1 MAAKKANISW
11 LLNFKNHSFLKSTVK
26 ESIYLIN
33 KHYHSFIALSFYL
46 QQPGIPQQQLPY
58 MMLGNSHQ
66 QQQQSHQA
74 SSQQPYAAYIMQQQ
88 GGMKAGSMSQAQPY
102 YGNMS
107 MSGRQVMGQTS
118 LPTQGQ
124 QMGGQ
129 IQKPSPDY
137 TSFQQQQQMQ
147 HRYPQVQ
154 YETSVLVL

>member
-1 MAAKKANISW
+1 
-11 LLNFKNHSFLKSTVK
+11 
-26 ESIYLIN
+26 
-33 KHYHSFIALSFYL
+33 
-46 QQPGIPQQQLPY
+46 

-66 QQQQSHQA
+66 QQQQSHQT
-74 SSQQPYAAYIMQQQ
+74 SSQQPYAAYIIQQP
-88 GGMKAGSMSQAQPY
+88 GGIKAGSMSQGQPY

-107 MSGRQVMGQTS
+107 LSGRQVMGQTS

-124 QMGGQ
+124 QMGNQ